1 MLETFILCFLTHS
14 AHECQAAVLL
24 EEEMEAIAEARSQ
37 SMKGLMLEPY
47 FDAGLIGGQEEEE
60 AAEEDVFKLDYLA
73 PFLPNPKSR
82 RLTRQQAIDTRD
94 ACLQA
99 S

>member
-1 MLETFILCFLTHS
+1 MLETFVLCFLTHS
-14 AHECQAAVLL
+14 AHECQAAAQL

-37 SMKGLMLEPY
+37 SIKGVMLEPY
-47 FDAGLIGGQEEEE
+47 FDAGLIGGREEEE

-73 PFLPNPKSR
+73 PFLPNSKSR
-82 RLTRQQAIDTRD
+82 RLTKQQAIETRD